1 MYRPYFCP
9 PGGPRW
15 GPKDP
20 ASPWSQGYIGPA
32 VTPPTQSCVFD
43 VRYIST
49 FSTLSSTITLSSFT
63 STTTLV
69 NCVQT
74 SPLLPNPCYLYPQPP
89 TQVANSPCV
98 KPITTRNYVTNSE
111 SQRILAQQ
119 QPSTFLY
126 QEEVTILPG
135 GYDVPLVTI
144 QNTPASITTQKLQTA
159 TLAAANNPYNP
170 DPAIRFARYFPAQ
183 PPGIPCE
190 PRIAVPGYGLR
201 NYPQYGN
208 NGPQAIIG
216 VCVPNTR
223 FSGINPSAPS
233 TIVAPLPILRRTALS
248 QNVEPM

>member
-9 PGGPRW
+9 PGG
-15 GPKDP
+15 
-20 ASPWSQGYIGPA
+20 ASSAWSQGYIGPA

-43 VRYIST
+43 IHYR
-49 FSTLSSTITLSSFT
+49 STLSSSFILITSSL
-63 STTTLV
+63 TLV
-69 NCVQT
+69 NCIQT
-74 SPLLPNPCYLYPQPP
+74 SPLLPNPVYSYPQPP
-89 TQVANSPCV
+89 TQVAPSPCIQ
-98 KPITTRNYVTNSE
+98 PITTSNYTTQSE
-111 SQRILAQQ
+111 SQRVLAQQ
-119 QPSTFLY
+119 RPSTFLY

-170 DPAIRFARYFPAQ
+170 DPAIRFARYFPSQ
-183 PPGIPCE
+183 PPGIPCN
-190 PRIAVPGYGLR
+190 PKIIVPGYGPR
-201 NYPQYGN
+201 NYPQYGIN
-208 NGPQAIIG
+208 SPQAVIG

-223 FSGINPSAPS
+223 FSGINPAVPS